1 RHVGIT
7 YSKLIYTSSIQLD
20 LFADAEEQIK
30 QIKLDKI
37 IDKIREKYGFTSS
50 FDNFSFF
57 VNPSPIS
64 K

>member
-1 RHVGIT
+1 
-7 YSKLIYTSSIQLD
+7 TSSIQLD